1 MHSELSLEVGAVFGL
16 DKQGVVRRLTV
27 NQDLVGIRFEQESK
41 EIAGFLTAEYNT
53 SVNRTGL
60 HGIQGTYLLVSPTAS
75 KPLRK
80 KVKFLPAVSLSGL
93 RVAVVL
99 QRVAACF
106 TETLYSRK
114 REKMNSMGR
123 LRGVNSHVNIFLSL
137 VLTVFSSTACS
148 GQNRMMS
155 FAPDQPSQPAASTS
169 APAGLQ
175 NSYADLVSRV
185 SPAVVTIR
193 STERS
198 RPAQQFPFMDD
209 PRFREFFGDRMP
221 QQTPRQVQG
230 VGSGVIVNPNGYI
243 LTNHHVVD
251 GSTDIKVELTDN
263 RIFSARLVGS
273 DPPSDLAVL
282 KIEAAGLPTVAVGNS
297 DQVRVGDVVL
307 ALGNPLGIGQTVT
320 SGIVSAKGRA
330 TGLSDGSFEDFIQT
344 DASINRGNSGGA
356 LVNTNGELIGI
367 NSQILSPSGGNIG
380 IGFAIPS
387 NMAKAVMDQLMKNG
401 RVSRGM
407 LGVTIQPVDADLAAS
422 LNLTSKRGAIVT
434 NVSAGRPADKAG
446 IRRGDVITAVNNTP
460 VNDPNSLRNTV
471 AALAPG
477 TNTTVTLQRNGQDQ
491 RVSVALAELPDRPRE
506 SEQTSSNEGGTGNS
520 RYGLTLQV
528 FTADNAGRYGLD
540 EDDQGLLVTR
550 VDPNGAA
557 AGAGIRQGDLI
568 QEVNRRPVRN
578 VPDFSTAIQQSGS
591 RPALLLVK
599 RRNAVTFLTL
609 RPGS

>member
-1 MHSELSLEVGAVFGL
+1 MGLFKGA
-16 DKQGVVRRLTV
+16 
-27 NQDLVGIRFEQESK
+27 I
-41 EIAGFLTAEYNT
+41 
-53 SVNRTGL
+53 
-60 HGIQGTYLLVSPTAS
+60 
-75 KPLRK
+75 
-80 KVKFLPAVSLSGL
+80 
-93 RVAVVL
+93 
-99 QRVAACF
+99 
-106 TETLYSRK
+106 SR
-114 REKMNSMGR
+114 
-123 LRGVNSHVNIFLSL
+123 VNIILSL
-137 VLTVFSSTACS
+137 VLIVFSFTACT
-148 GQNRMMS
+148 GQSRGMS
-155 FAPDQPSQPAASTS
+155 FAPEQPSQPAASTP

-209 PRFREFFGDRMP
+209 PRFRDFFGDRLP
-221 QQTPRQVQG
+221 QQPQTPRQVQG
-230 VGSGVIVNPNGYI
+230 VGSGVIVNANGYI

-251 GSTDIKVELTDN
+251 GAIDIKVELTDN
-263 RIFSARLVGS
+263 RTFSAKLVGS

-282 KIEAAGLPTVAVGNS
+282 KIDAAGLPTVSVGDS
-297 DQVRVGDVVL
+297 DKVRVGDVVL

-356 LVNTNGELIGI
+356 LVNTSGELIGI

-401 RVSRGM
+401 KVRRGM

-422 LNLTSKRGAIVT
+422 MNLPAARGAIVT
-434 NVSAGRPADKAG
+434 NVTAGGPADKAG
-446 IRRGDVITAVNNTP
+446 IKRGDVITAVNNTP

-471 AALAPG
+471 AGLGPG
-477 TNTTVTLQRNGQDQ
+477 TNASVTVQRNGQDQ
-491 RVSVALAELPDRPRE
+491 TVSVALAELPDRAPE
-506 SEQTSSNEGGTGNS
+506 SEQTSSNSGSGPANDK
-520 RYGLTLQV
+520 YGLTLQA
-528 FTADNAGRYGLD
+528 FTAEMASRYGLD
-540 EDDQGLLVTR
+540 PDDQGLLVSQI
-550 VDPNGAA
+550 DPNGSAA
-557 AGAGIRQGDLI
+557 NAGIRQGDLI
-568 QEVNRRPVRN
+568 QEVNRRPVRS
-578 VPDFSTAIQQSGS
+578 VADFTAAVQQSGA